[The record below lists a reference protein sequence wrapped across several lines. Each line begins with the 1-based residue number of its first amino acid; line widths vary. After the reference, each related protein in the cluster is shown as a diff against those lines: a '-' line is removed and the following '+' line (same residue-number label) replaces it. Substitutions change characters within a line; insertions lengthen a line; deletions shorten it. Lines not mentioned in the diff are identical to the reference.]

1 MESQGGS
8 KPTFDMASMSM
19 ATKGVLI
26 TGILLLIDS
35 FLPWQK
41 FCAEITGVQTFCA
54 KWSAW
59 NGSGGFFGLM
69 MGIAL
74 IVLLLFEGSQLANM
88 NMNMQLPVSRAKAAA
103 YLGFAVV
110 VFGLLKFLL
119 VLTSEV
125 SAGFGAWIGVILLA
139 AMAYASFLYFKSDD
153 TVVAPPPPATEL

>member
-8 KPTFDMASMSM
+8 KPSFDIAAMSM

-41 FCAEITGVQTFCA
+41 FCAEITGVQTFCV

-59 NGSGGFFGLM
+59 NGSGSFFGLM
-69 MGIAL
+69 MGILL
-74 IVLLLFEGSQLANM
+74 IVLLLFEVSKLANM
-88 NMNMQLPVSRAKAAA
+88 SMQLPIAPSKAAA

-110 VFGLLKFLL
+110 GFGVLKFIL

-125 SAGFGAWIGVILLA
+125 SAGLGAWVGIILLA
-139 AMAYASFLYFKSDD
+139 ALGYASFLYLKAEEAA
-153 TVVAPPPPATEL
+153 TAPPQTGL

>member
-1 MESQGGS
+1 MESPGGS
-8 KPTFDMASMSM
+8 KPSFDMASMSM
-19 ATKGVLI
+19 PTKGVLI

-35 FLPWQK
+35 FLPWQRLC
-41 FCAEITGVQTFCA
+41 FGIQGVDIGCASA
-54 KWSAW
+54 SAW
-59 NGSGGFFGLM
+59 NGSGGFFGLL

-74 IVLLLFEGSQLANM
+74 IVLLLFEASQLASM

-119 VLTSEV
+119 VLTSEW
-125 SAGFGAWIGVILLA
+125 SAGFGAWIGIVLLA